1 MNRFELMETTIKD
14 VHDAMREGSLTCRAL
29 VEAYLA
35 RIDAYDQKGPKL
47 NAIITVNPHAL
58 DEADRLDR
66 AFHETGGFTGPLHGI
81 PVLLKD
87 NVNTNDMPTTAGSI
101 SLEGY
106 YPPKDGF
113 IT

>member
-1 MNRFELMETTIKD
+1 
-14 VHDAMREGSLTCRAL
+14 MREGSLTCRAL

-66 AFHETGGFTGPLHGI
+66 AFHETGGFTRPLRHSCA
-81 PVLLKD
+81 VKR
-87 NVNTNDMPTTAGSI
+87 
-101 SLEGY
+101 
-106 YPPKDGF
+106 
-113 IT
+113 

>member
-14 VHDAMREGSLTCRAL
+14 VHDAIREGSLTCRAL

-47 NAIITVNPHAL
+47 NSIIVVNPHAI
-58 DEADRLDR
+58 DDADRLDR
-66 AFHETGGFTGPLHGI
+66 VFHETGDLTGPLHGI

-87 NVNTNDMPTTAGSI
+87 NVNTQ
-101 SLEGY
+101 
-106 YPPKDGF
+106 
-113 IT
+113 